1 MNLKWKPN
9 GSCSTMCTTG
19 FTASTGIVTMINI
32 TQLLR
37 IPNLPLTKA
46 LVEWLTVTKLVR
58 WAMLDKSSVMELL
71 EVSTNQLTINLML
84 AKIRMVTTER
94 SNTKNTTQEPPSLE

>member
-1 MNLKWKPN
+1 
-9 GSCSTMCTTG
+9 
-19 FTASTGIVTMINI
+19 MINI

-46 LVEWLTVTKLVR
+46 LVEWSTVTKLVR

-94 SNTKNTTQEPPSLE
+94 SNTKNTTQEPPLLE